1 MSVVAVRRPALKV
14 GDWIEV
20 EDFGRTKYQ
29 LPVIGVHRYR
39 RRHGTK
45 NRLPHAVPIVNDDVL
60 KVIAGDINFR
70 TKHHYD
76 NVFLV
81 TGEERTGKSHTA
93 IRLAMELDPTFDESR
108 IIFDVHEELDD
119 ALLTLSEPGRVVI
132 IDEAGREI
140 NARSWSKREQR
151 ELVTKFQVF
160 GKLGMTV
167 ILVMPRMSYLDSAIR
182 DTRLKFWLRVMAK
195 NNGKDRGFVF
205 WSQAQRNDYDNDT
218 WWAHRIAGKLRDPN
232 KIPEVA
238 AMIEKYERKKDRY
251 IMEMLGTSQEND
263 EDISTGL
270 RNQARKN
277 RDERDKLIWYLMKI
291 GASAAELHTLTGL
304 SRQTVYDARL
314 KAEEKID
321 KNTRYMLGLSDEVE
335 T

>member
-1 MSVVAVRRPALKV
+1 MQAKRRIQK
-14 GDWIEV
+14 GDWIEAR
-20 EDFGRTKYQ
+20 DFSGKSYQ
-29 LPVIGVHRYR
+29 LPVIAVHRYH
-39 RRHGTK
+39 RRHGK
-45 NRLPHAVPIVNDDVL
+45 VKHFPHAIPVVNDDVL
-60 KVIAGDINFR
+60 EVIAGDIEFR
-70 TKHHYD
+70 TKHKYD

-81 TGEERTGKSHTA
+81 SGEERSGKSHTA
-93 IRLAMELDPTFDESR
+93 IRLAMRLDPSFDESR

-119 ALLTLSEPGRVVI
+119 ALLTLSKPGRVVV

-140 NARSWSKREQR
+140 NARSWSKREQK

-182 DTRLKFWLRVMAK
+182 DTRLKFWLQVKAM
-195 NNGKDRGFVF
+195 NNGKDRGYVY
-205 WSQAQRNDYDNDT
+205 WSEGQRNDYNNDT

-335 T
+335 K